1 MLLYLCIYELPSIS
15 KIKISIPILYLP
27 IYLGEGQRVECP
39 KCGHK
44 FKLPTT
50 STENV
55 ETEQNN
61 SLQKTIDELKKQL
74 DEKRNQESHTIG
86 ELRRQLDEKNN
97 QEIDD
102 EIRRQIEDQAR
113 KEEQDKFRL
122 VKLQYEK
129 LMEKS
134 DR

>member
-1 MLLYLCIYELPSIS
+1 M
-15 KIKISIPILYLP
+15 
-27 IYLGEGQRVECP
+27 
-39 KCGHK
+39 
-44 FKLPTT
+44 
-50 STENV
+50 
-55 ETEQNN
+55 
-61 SLQKTIDELKKQL
+61 KKQL

-86 ELRRQLDEKNN
+86 ELRRQLEEKNN

>member
-1 MLLYLCIYELPSIS
+1 MLLYCIYIYVLPSIS
-15 KIKISIPILYLP
+15 KIKISISFT
-27 IYLGEGQRVECP
+27 YLGEGQRVECP

-86 ELRRQLDEKNN
+86 ELRRQLEEKNN

-102 EIRRQIEDQAR
+102 EVRRQIEDQTR

-122 VKLQYEK
+122 EKLQYEK